1 MAQVYHKHTRLQGR
15 DYTQGTFYVTLC
27 SRDRK
32 ELFGRITRNGNDA
45 VMDLNDAGRIV
56 DECWQAIPA
65 HFPHVRL
72 DETQIMPDHLHAIL
86 ILVPGVSTWSTRW
99 VDATTGDAAMMH
111 RPKGPQRGSP
121 GAIIGAFK
129 SVTTKRI
136 NATTGRTGRSIWQ
149 YGFHERIVRQYGCE
163 HGRIAQYIAENPAN
177 WR

>member
-86 ILVPGVSTWSTRW
+86 IPTSRR
-99 VDATTGDAAMMH
+99 A
-111 RPKGPQRGSP
+111 RR
-121 GAIIGAFK
+121 
-129 SVTTKRI
+129 R
-136 NATTGRTGRSIWQ
+136 
-149 YGFHERIVRQYGCE
+149 
-163 HGRIAQYIAENPAN
+163 
-177 WR
+177 